1 MTETNNLM
9 HYDKFL
15 QFVQGIVAYSMLVAV
30 PMESL

>member
-1 MTETNNLM
+1 MTEINILM

-15 QFVQGIVAYSMLVAV
+15 QFVLGIVAYSMLVAV